1 MESTHEEVFT
11 RCIVFG
17 VIMIL
22 SGCVNSEKSATVN
35 NEFIDKKDYN
45 FQKYTVIS
53 RMYSDLVI
61 NRYDKE
67 KDDLDYLY
75 IYSDEE
81 LKKTITL
88 ARKNINN
95 TSKSL
100 DSMKNCKKSILVL
113 DLIPSKSYG
122 LEEILEIDHKTLN
135 NGYVRSRMLV
145 KGYEKI
151 DSYNFG
157 TFKDFSLDCE
167 DSGCVITDV
176 FDSEGSSAKQLV
188 HKFC

>member
-95 TSKSL
+95 NSKSL
-100 DSMKNCKKSILVL
+100 DSIVS
-113 DLIPSKSYG
+113 SK
-122 LEEILEIDHKTLN
+122 
-135 NGYVRSRMLV
+135 
-145 KGYEKI
+145 
-151 DSYNFG
+151 
-157 TFKDFSLDCE
+157 
-167 DSGCVITDV
+167 
-176 FDSEGSSAKQLV
+176 
-188 HKFC
+188 